1 MGRWNR
7 RLAGFGERILE
18 WFGRPASLIRR
29 FALYAGIALL
39 LAAVAAFFFVR
50 NYATERAERTA
61 VAHTEYVA
69 DSVLPEELRR
79 ADFSGP
85 VGGARERQLDRVARR
100 QLLNTGTV
108 RVKLYDSRGRVVYSS
123 DHQLIGTR
131 PADFEEIPK
140 IMAGSPTSDV
150 TKLDAEGG
158 SGPDT
163 TVLESYVPI
172 GLGLRGRRPIGVLE
186 LYNDYGPIA
195 RDARSIFLPLTVGVA
210 ILLLGLYLSFFPIL
224 RRVTRTLRNQVD
236 EIQHKAY
243 HDDLTGLPNRTLF
256 NDRAEAAL
264 LEAEANVTRMAVMLI
279 DLDHFKE
286 INDTLGHQSG
296 DDLLRA
302 LAADLPSYLRPGD
315 TVARLGGDE
324 FGILALGLDDI
335 PSVVALA
342 RKACAVLAHP
352 RGIEGIELAVDAS
365 VGIALYPDHGRDV
378 KSLMRCADVAMY
390 RSKQT
395 HAPCIYEV
403 EHDHHSPARLSLIGD
418 LHRAIARRELIVEYQ
433 PQCDPATGNLHGVEA
448 LVRWLHP
455 KRGLLMPEEFIPM
468 AEHTGLIRQL
478 TNCVLDL
485 ALEQSTV
492 WGARGVRPTVA
503 VNISARDLLDSQFP
517 FEVEQLLRASAVD
530 PNLLEL
536 EISERTALTDLPRAR
551 AILGQLS
558 ELGVRLSIDDFGTG
572 TSSLDYFRR
581 LPVSAVKIDRS
592 FVTGMLTS
600 SGDAAIVRSTI
611 LLAHDLGLQVVA
623 EGVEDAEGTRWLAD
637 MGCDLVQGYHFGRP
651 MPADAITHW
660 TTVA

>member
-1 MGRWNR
+1 
-7 RLAGFGERILE
+7 
-18 WFGRPASLIRR
+18 
-29 FALYAGIALL
+29 
-39 LAAVAAFFFVR
+39 
-50 NYATERAERTA
+50 
-61 VAHTEYVA
+61 
-69 DSVLPEELRR
+69 
-79 ADFSGP
+79 
-85 VGGARERQLDRVARR
+85 
-100 QLLNTGTV
+100 
-108 RVKLYDSRGRVVYSS
+108 
-123 DHQLIGTR
+123 
-131 PADFEEIPK
+131 
-140 IMAGSPTSDV
+140 
-150 TKLDAEGG
+150 
-158 SGPDT
+158 
-163 TVLESYVPI
+163 
-172 GLGLRGRRPIGVLE
+172 
-186 LYNDYGPIA
+186 
-195 RDARSIFLPLTVGVA
+195 
-210 ILLLGLYLSFFPIL
+210 
-224 RRVTRTLRNQVD
+224 
-236 EIQHKAY
+236 
-243 HDDLTGLPNRTLF
+243 
-256 NDRAEAAL
+256 
-264 LEAEANVTRMAVMLI
+264 
-279 DLDHFKE
+279 
-286 INDTLGHQSG
+286 
-296 DDLLRA
+296 
-302 LAADLPSYLRPGD
+302 
-315 TVARLGGDE
+315 
-324 FGILALGLDDI
+324 
-335 PSVVALA
+335 
-342 RKACAVLAHP
+342 
-352 RGIEGIELAVDAS
+352 
-365 VGIALYPDHGRDV
+365 
-378 KSLMRCADVAMY
+378 
-390 RSKQT
+390 
-395 HAPCIYEV
+395 
-403 EHDHHSPARLSLIGD
+403 
-418 LHRAIARRELIVEYQ
+418 
-433 PQCDPATGNLHGVEA
+433 VEA